1 LAVEFGTL
9 LSNHGIRKGIRK
21 RQLAAKGM
29 PLSAGRILITVAG
42 QIGSGKTEV
51 CRELNRR
58 TSWKVI
64 SAGSIVR
71 QMAID
76 HNMSVLEFNEYAKS
90 HPEIDR
96 KIDGYLEGLSKSA
109 DSLIIDSRLAWH
121 FLPGAIKVYLIVD
134 RLTGAKRVF
143 HASRTDETH
152 ESAETAAIDNA
163 ERQRIEQERFFRL
176 YKINAEDWRNYDL
189 VIDTTVASPREIA
202 DVVMQFVE
210 KELVSARP
218 ECWISPGRLSVSEL
232 HLPNQVEGVALSVE
246 DGRFWI
252 VDGKERLSP
261 SQPLIQCRLVSFER
275 EQVVSA

>member
-1 LAVEFGTL
+1 
-9 LSNHGIRKGIRK
+9 
-21 RQLAAKGM
+21 M
-29 PLSAGRILITVAG
+29 PLTAGRVLITVAG

-58 TSWKVI
+58 TSSKVI
-64 SAGSIVR
+64 SAGSVVR

-96 KIDGYLEGLSKSA
+96 KIDGYLESLSESR

-121 FLPGAIKVYLIVD
+121 FLPEAIKVYLIVD

-143 HASRTDETH
+143 HASRIDESH
-152 ESAETAAIDNA
+152 VSAETAAIDNA
-163 ERQRIEQERFFRL
+163 ERQRLEHERFFRL

-189 VIDTTVASPREIA
+189 VIDTTVASPAEIA

-210 KELVSARP
+210 KEIVSSRP
-218 ECWISPGRLSVSEL
+218 ECWISPGRLNVSESR
-232 HLPNQVEGVALSVE
+232 LPNPVEGIALSVE
-246 DGRFWI
+246 DGKFWV
-252 VDGKERLSP
+252 VDGRERMGIKQML

-275 EQVVSA
+275 EQVLSAS